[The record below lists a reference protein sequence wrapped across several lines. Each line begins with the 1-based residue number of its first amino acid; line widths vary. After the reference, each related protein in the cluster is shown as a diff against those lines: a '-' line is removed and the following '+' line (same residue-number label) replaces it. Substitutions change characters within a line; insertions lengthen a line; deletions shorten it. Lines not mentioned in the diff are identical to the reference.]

1 MCVMNGRARR
11 EKSSNEEAR
20 SDKAEWKPPHER
32 IYRHMTMVFSQY
44 KETGDA
50 IREQENDLSMI
61 NFNLGYLH
69 FEIFKYLF

>member
-20 SDKAEWKPPHER
+20 SDKAEWKPPHKR

-50 IREQENDLSMI
+50 IREQEND
-61 NFNLGYLH
+61 
-69 FEIFKYLF
+69 